1 MAECLAQSCPP
12 SLHAG
17 FMRLFPSQTVA
28 TGELLVL
35 TLSEQT
41 SHDMTSWSP
50 EVEEER
56 EQLIEHVSK
65 ESFDLMPS

>member
-1 MAECLAQSCPP
+1 
-12 SLHAG
+12 
-17 FMRLFPSQTVA
+17 MRLFPGMRVVS
-28 TGELLVL
+28 GELLVL

-41 SHDMTSWSP
+41 RHDMTSWSP

-65 ESFDLMPS
+65 EGEFACVK